1 MKNILKNHLCAVLLL
16 ALLAATG
23 CVTPKFTLVTP
34 ANNAVLVQTPKE
46 MRDFLMLEDEPRK
59 EYFND
64 KAKRAVLYQQH
75 QSVPNRFEWLICD
88 GPITDCQ
95 IEFALD
101 PEFTTNTQEMVV
113 EQSVTTHDNKT
124 YIGIANVCNFMAGKT
139 IYWRVK
145 GTTANGKTV
154 TSSVGVFQTEDL
166 LPRQITLPGVDNVR
180 DVGGWKTKDGRRMKQ
195 GLIFRSAG
203 LNLDSPDWN
212 WDVNKRI
219 DPKQSRIGETVI
231 LPEGIAYFVDKV
243 GIKTEI
249 DLRWD
254 GEVATMTESPMGPK
268 VHWIHSSSLDYGRL
282 SEEEGKQASARNFKL
297 CADINNY
304 PIDFHCI
311 AGADRTGTLA
321 YILCGLV
328 GVSEDDLR
336 RDWEVTARDYFH
348 YGRYDQISHIF
359 DQYGTPEDPLSVKIQ
374 NYLLEVGVTQEE
386 IDAFKA
392 IILE

>member
-1 MKNILKNHLCAVLLL
+1 MKNFGRKHVWSILLL
-16 ALLAATG
+16 AVLAVLTGCTTPKLTLLA
-23 CVTPKFTLVTP
+23 P
-34 ANNAVLVQTPKE
+34 ANGATLVQTPAE
-46 MRDFLMLEDEPRK
+46 MREFLQLADAPRK

-64 KAKRAVLYQQH
+64 KAKRAILYGQH
-75 QSVPNRFEWLICD
+75 QSVPNTFVWNASEPLSEAK
-88 GPITDCQ
+88 

-101 PEFTTNTQEMVV
+101 PSFTTNAQELIAAQEVV
-113 EQSVTTHDNKT
+113 GKT
-124 YIGIANVCNFMAGKT
+124 GVAKVCNFMVGKT

-145 GTTANGKTV
+145 AKTASGRTIVSPK
-154 TSSVGVFQTEDL
+154 GVFQTEDL

-268 VHWIHSSSLDYGRL
+268 VNWIHSSSLDYGRL
-282 SEEEGKQASARNFKL
+282 SEEEGKAASARNFKL

-328 GVSEDDLR
+328 GVDEDDLR
-336 RDWEVTARDYFH
+336 KDWEVTARDYFH

-392 IILE
+392 LILE

>member
-1 MKNILKNHLCAVLLL
+1 MLKNYLYS
-16 ALLAATG
+16 ALLVTLLVATG
-23 CVTPKFTLVTP
+23 CATPKVTLLQP
-34 ANNAVLVQTPKE
+34 LNQAVLTQTPKE
-46 MRDFLMLEDEPRK
+46 MREFLLLEDAPRK

-64 KAKRAVLYQQH
+64 KGKRAVLYQQH
-75 QSVPNRFEWLICD
+75 QSVPNTFAWLVSEPLSD
-88 GPITDCQ
+88 WQ
-95 IEFALD
+95 VEFALD
-101 PEFTTNTQEMVV
+101 PEFTTNAQEMVV
-113 EQSVTTHDNKT
+113 EQGEAPAGTKQLGVAK
-124 YIGIANVCNFMAGKT
+124 VCNFMVGKT

-145 GTTANGKTV
+145 GTTANGKNV
-154 TSSVGVFQTEDL
+154 TSPTGVFQTEDL

-203 LNLDSPDWN
+203 LNWDSPDWT
-212 WDVNKRI
+212 WDVSKRI
-219 DPKQSRIGETVI
+219 DPKLSRIGETAI
-231 LPEGIAYFVDKV
+231 LPEGIAYFVNKV
-243 GIKTEI
+243 GIKTEL

-254 GEVATMTESPMGPK
+254 GEVATMTESPMGPRVK
-268 VHWIHSSSLDYGRL
+268 WIHSSSLDYGRL

-297 CADINNY
+297 CANINNY

-336 RDWEVTARDYFH
+336 KDWEVTARDYFH

-359 DQYGTPEDPLSVKIQ
+359 DQYGTAEDSLSVKIQ

-386 IDAFKA
+386 IDTFKA
-392 IILE
+392 LILE

>member
-1 MKNILKNHLCAVLLL
+1 MKNFVTRYLWSILLL
-16 ALLAATG
+16 AMLAATG
-23 CVTPKFTLVTP
+23 CTTPKLTLLVP
-34 ANNAVLVQTPKE
+34 ANNAMLTQTPKE
-46 MRDFLMLEDEPRK
+46 MREFLLLEDAPRK
-59 EYFND
+59 DYFND

-75 QSVPNRFEWLICD
+75 QSVPNAFVWIASEPLEEA
-88 GPITDCQ
+88 Q

-101 PEFTTNTQEMVV
+101 PDFTTNAQEL
-113 EQSVTTHDNKT
+113 VTSQELAGKT
-124 YIGIANVCNFMAGKT
+124 GVAKVCNFMVGKT

-145 GTTANGKTV
+145 AQTASGKTAL
-154 TSSVGVFQTEDL
+154 SPVGVFQTEDL

-180 DVGGWKTKDGRRMKQ
+180 DVGGWRTKDGRRMRQ

-203 LNLDSPDWN
+203 LNNDSPDWN

-219 DPKQSRIGETVI
+219 DPKLSRIGETVI
-231 LPEGIAYFVDKV
+231 LPEGIAYFVDKI
-243 GIKTEI
+243 GIKTEL

-254 GEVATMTESPMGPK
+254 GEVATMSESPMGPK

-282 SEEEGKQASARNFKL
+282 SEDEGKAAAARNFKL

-336 RDWEVTARDYFH
+336 KDWEVTARDYFH

-359 DQYGTPEDPLSVKIQ
+359 DQYGTSEEPLAAKIQ
-374 NYLLEVGVTQEE
+374 NYLLEIGVTQEE

>member
-1 MKNILKNHLCAVLLL
+1 MEKYLRISWSSALLLVLLL
-16 ALLAATG
+16 TAG
-23 CVTPKFTLVTP
+23 CATPKFTLLQP
-34 ANNAVLVQTPKE
+34 ANQAVLSQTPKE
-46 MRDFLMLEDEPRK
+46 MREFLMLEDEPRK

-64 KAKRAVLYQQH
+64 KAKRALLYQQH
-75 QSVPNRFEWLICD
+75 QSVPNDFAWQVSKPLS
-88 GPITDCQ
+88 DCQ

-101 PEFTTNTQEMVV
+101 PEFTTNAQEMVV
-113 EQSVTTHDNKT
+113 TFDMTQQGKRQS
-124 YIGIANVCNFMAGKT
+124 GCASVCNFMVGKT

-145 GTTANGKTV
+145 GVAANGKKV
-154 TSSVGVFQTEDL
+154 TSPTWSFQTEDL

-180 DVGGWKTKDGRRMKQ
+180 DVGGWKTKDGRRMRQ
-195 GLIFRSAG
+195 GFIFRSAG
-203 LNLDSPDWN
+203 LNWDSPDWT

-219 DPKQSRIGETVI
+219 DPKLSRIGETAI
-231 LPEGIAYFVDKV
+231 LPEGIKYFVEKV
-243 GIKTEI
+243 GIKTEL

-254 GEVATMTESPMGPK
+254 GEVATMTESPMGPRVK
-268 VHWIHSSSLDYGRL
+268 WIHSSSLDYGRL
-282 SEEEGKQASARNFKL
+282 SEEEGKAASARNFKL

-336 RDWEVTARDYFH
+336 KDWEVTARDYFH
-348 YGRYDQISHIF
+348 YARYNQISHIF

-374 NYLLEVGVTQEE
+374 NYLLQIGVTQEE

-392 IILE
+392 LILE